1 MYNGRQEKDDTLRL
15 ALAVGEILQNRGIDV
30 EYTRTTDVYETPYEK
45 AMEAN
50 QAGVDYFIS
59 FHRNSSPKEN
69 QYNGAEVLIYDKS
82 GIKYQMAENI
92 LGALGEVGFREIGVK
107 ERPGLVVLRRT
118 RMPALLIETGFIN
131 SEEDNKLFDNK
142 FSDIA
147 QGIADAILGSLDE
160 ETVQEPLYYRVQ
172 TGAFR
177 KKENADRMLYQLLE
191 KGYPSFMLHE
201 NGLYKVQTGA
211 YQQIGNAV
219 NMEQRLRMMVTVRL
233 L

>member
-1 MYNGRQEKDDTLRL
+1 M
-15 ALAVGEILQNRGIDV
+15 
-30 EYTRTTDVYETPYEK
+30 
-45 AMEAN
+45 
-50 QAGVDYFIS
+50 
-59 FHRNSSPKEN
+59 
-69 QYNGAEVLIYDKS
+69 IYDKS

-160 ETVQEPLYYRVQ
+160 ETVQELLYYRVQ

-219 NMEQRLRMMVTVRL
+219 NMEQRLRDDGYSTVIVTK
-233 L
+233 

>member
-1 MYNGRQEKDDTLRL
+1 
-15 ALAVGEILQNRGIDV
+15 
-30 EYTRTTDVYETPYEK
+30 
-45 AMEAN
+45 
-50 QAGVDYFIS
+50 
-59 FHRNSSPKEN
+59 
-69 QYNGAEVLIYDKS
+69 
-82 GIKYQMAENI
+82 MAENI

-177 KKENADRMLYQLLE
+177 KKRMRTVCYISYWKKVIPLLCYM
-191 KGYPSFMLHE
+191 KTDCIKFRQVPISRLVML
-201 NGLYKVQTGA
+201 
-211 YQQIGNAV
+211 
-219 NMEQRLRMMVTVRL
+219 
-233 L
+233 

>member
-1 MYNGRQEKDDTLRL
+1 
-15 ALAVGEILQNRGIDV
+15 
-30 EYTRTTDVYETPYEK
+30 
-45 AMEAN
+45 
-50 QAGVDYFIS
+50 
-59 FHRNSSPKEN
+59 
-69 QYNGAEVLIYDKS
+69 
-82 GIKYQMAENI
+82 MAENI

-172 TGAFR
+172 TGSFR
-177 KKENADRMLYQLLE
+177 KKRECGPYVI
-191 KGYPSFMLHE
+191 S
-201 NGLYKVQTGA
+201 VTGK
-211 YQQIGNAV
+211 
-219 NMEQRLRMMVTVRL
+219 RLSLFYVT
-233 L
+233 

>member
-1 MYNGRQEKDDTLRL
+1 M
-15 ALAVGEILQNRGIDV
+15 
-30 EYTRTTDVYETPYEK
+30 
-45 AMEAN
+45 
-50 QAGVDYFIS
+50 
-59 FHRNSSPKEN
+59 
-69 QYNGAEVLIYDKS
+69 IYDKS

-92 LGALGEVGFREIGVK
+92 LGALGEVGFREIGVN

-177 KKENADRMLYQLLE
+177 KKRMRTVCYISYWKKVIPLLCYM
-191 KGYPSFMLHE
+191 KTDCIKFRQVPIS
-201 NGLYKVQTGA
+201 
-211 YQQIGNAV
+211 
-219 NMEQRLRMMVTVRL
+219 RLVMQ
-233 L
+233 

>member
-1 MYNGRQEKDDTLRL
+1 
-15 ALAVGEILQNRGIDV
+15 
-30 EYTRTTDVYETPYEK
+30 
-45 AMEAN
+45 
-50 QAGVDYFIS
+50 
-59 FHRNSSPKEN
+59 
-69 QYNGAEVLIYDKS
+69 
-82 GIKYQMAENI
+82 MAENI

-177 KKENADRMLYQLLE
+177 KKRMRTVCYISYWKKVIPLLCYM
-191 KGYPSFMLHE
+191 KTDCIKFRQVPIS
-201 NGLYKVQTGA
+201 
-211 YQQIGNAV
+211 
-219 NMEQRLRMMVTVRL
+219 RLVMQ
-233 L
+233 

>member
-1 MYNGRQEKDDTLRL
+1 M
-15 ALAVGEILQNRGIDV
+15 
-30 EYTRTTDVYETPYEK
+30 
-45 AMEAN
+45 
-50 QAGVDYFIS
+50 
-59 FHRNSSPKEN
+59 
-69 QYNGAEVLIYDKS
+69 
-82 GIKYQMAENI
+82 
-92 LGALGEVGFREIGVK
+92 GFREIGVK

-177 KKENADRMLYQLLE
+177 IFSA
-191 KGYPSFMLHE
+191 
-201 NGLYKVQTGA
+201 
-211 YQQIGNAV
+211 I
-219 NMEQRLRMMVTVRL
+219 
-233 L
+233 